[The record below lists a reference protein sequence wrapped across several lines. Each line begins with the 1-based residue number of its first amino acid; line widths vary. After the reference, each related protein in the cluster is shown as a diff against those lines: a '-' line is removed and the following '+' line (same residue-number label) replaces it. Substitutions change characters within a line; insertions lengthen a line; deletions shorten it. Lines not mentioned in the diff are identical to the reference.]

1 MALMKAKTNAPV
13 ARQAGMTLIV
23 KVVTR
28 LTVGLILM
36 YGVFTALRGE
46 DAPGAGFPAGV
57 IIALSFIHVMLAFG
71 REAAERKLN
80 QARGL
85 ALASAGAL
93 IFLFF
98 LAGGLRKAY
107 SPAQARAFLPLTE
120 LSLAV
125 LVGAGLFVVFSAL
138 VKLVTESRQ

>member
-1 MALMKAKTNAPV
+1 MVQMKQKGNPAAAP
-13 ARQAGMTLIV
+13 AGMTIIV

-46 DAPGAGFPAGV
+46 DAPGAGFAAGV

-71 REAAERKLN
+71 REAAEKKLN

-85 ALASAGAL
+85 VITSAGAL
-93 IFLFF
+93 VFLFL
-98 LAGGLRKAY
+98 LAGRRIAV
-107 SPAQARAFLPLTE
+107 PLVE
-120 LSLAV
+120 LSLAIM
-125 LVGAGLFVVFSAL
+125 VGAGLFLVFSAL
-138 VKLVTESRQ
+138 VRLVTESRQ

>member
-1 MALMKAKTNAPV
+1 MQMKQKGNPAAAP
-13 ARQAGMTLIV
+13 AGMTIIV

-46 DAPGAGFPAGV
+46 DAPGAGFAAGV

-71 REAAERKLN
+71 REAAEKKLN

-85 ALASAGAL
+85 VITSAGAL
-93 IFLFF
+93 VFLFI
-98 LAGGLRKAY
+98 LAGRRIAV
-107 SPAQARAFLPLTE
+107 PLVE
-120 LSLAV
+120 LSLAIM
-125 LVGAGLFVVFSAL
+125 VGAGLFLVFSAL
-138 VKLVTESRQ
+138 VRLVTESRQ

>member
-1 MALMKAKTNAPV
+1 VQMKQKGNPAAAP
-13 ARQAGMTLIV
+13 AGMTIIV

-46 DAPGAGFPAGV
+46 DAPGAGFAAGV

-71 REAAERKLN
+71 REAAEKKLN

-85 ALASAGAL
+85 VITSAGAL
-93 IFLFF
+93 VFLFL
-98 LAGGLRKAY
+98 LAGRRIAV
-107 SPAQARAFLPLTE
+107 PLVE
-120 LSLAV
+120 LSLAIM
-125 LVGAGLFVVFSAL
+125 VGAGLFLVFSAL
-138 VKLVTESRQ
+138 VRLVTESRQ